1 MSNFTHTLTK
11 EEYDSIN
18 ISYTMNTAA
27 SSDVPNKFN
36 AVYQVCE
43 GKSLKTACTFI
54 YNKDY
59 TPKFERDL
67 SEKTGVTCYWKE
79 RTVNSF
85 VVSVDIHI
93 SQLVTRSLRVVI
105 LSTGRGG
112 VPKPTQL
119 IHINV
124 LCK

>member
-1 MSNFTHTLTK
+1 
-11 EEYDSIN
+11 
-18 ISYTMNTAA
+18 MNTAA
-27 SSDVPNKFN
+27 SSNVPDMFN

-43 GKSLKTACTFI
+43 GNSLKTACTFI

-59 TPKFERDL
+59 ATNFEKDL
-67 SEKTGVTCYWKE
+67 SEKTGVTCYWKQ

-112 VPKPTQL
+112 VPKPTRL
-119 IHINV
+119 ININV